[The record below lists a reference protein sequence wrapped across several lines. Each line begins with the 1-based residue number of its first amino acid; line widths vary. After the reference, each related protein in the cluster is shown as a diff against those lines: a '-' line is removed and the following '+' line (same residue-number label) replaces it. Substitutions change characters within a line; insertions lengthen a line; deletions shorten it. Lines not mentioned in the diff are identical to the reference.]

1 MNKKNNQNLEHLMTT
16 VCNSTAVDIDTNNF
30 SIFNIIEE
38 ININNENPVDLNQK
52 KFIQLPFELISV
64 WRRLDT
70 SIEVNADLKIIFSDP
85 DDQVMQEIPY
95 KLEIKNP
102 HQRMRIRI
110 KGNGLNV
117 TKQGEYYFSILLKN
131 GNSFEEIIKVP
142 VSVKISSPVASDL
155 RILKK

>member
-1 MNKKNNQNLEHLMTT
+1 MSKKNSQNLEHLMTT
-16 VCNSTAVDIDTNNF
+16 VCNSTAVDIDSNNL

-38 ININNENPVDLNQK
+38 ININNENPVDLTQK
-52 KFIQLPFELISV
+52 KFIQVPFELISV

-70 SIEVNADLKIIFSDP
+70 SIEISADLKIIFSDP
-85 DDQVMQEIPY
+85 DKEVMQEIPY